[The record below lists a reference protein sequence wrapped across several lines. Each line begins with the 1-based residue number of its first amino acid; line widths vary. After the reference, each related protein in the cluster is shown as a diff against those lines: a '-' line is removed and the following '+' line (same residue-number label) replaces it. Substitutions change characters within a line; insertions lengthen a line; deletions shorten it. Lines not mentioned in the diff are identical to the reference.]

1 MTVTELG
8 ISPGQSIVLVAR
20 SWPSKQ
26 EAGQYYELTILAHI
40 LTGTYLQKRCTIHKV
55 SNVKKPK
62 VCWHFLFPQDPAVL

>member
-8 ISPGQSIVLVAR
+8 ISPGQSIVLVAK

-26 EAGQYYELTILAHI
+26 EAGQDYELTIIAHI
-40 LTGTYLQKRCTIHKV
+40 LTVTYLQKRCAIHKV

-62 VCWHFLFPQDPAVL
+62 VSWHFWSPQDPAVL